1 MHRRNVAC
9 PNVALGFRST
19 RGARLLGKPAG
30 RANHSRAIAKRT
42 AARWMELAREVE
54 IGQVGRFESVEAA
67 LKSVAKRRLDE
78 YAAGAGPALMQDL
91 ADLRGGEPMSVVPQ
105 DRAAE
110 NGAAEGKI
118 ADIVPLRQSSG
129 DSLKAENHALEA
141 ELIGAHD
148 QVDDLKEQLALA
160 LANRGEDH
168 EFARALV
175 TMGNLQDKIRSTTAS
190 LRECRHH
197 RQLAEQENH
206 RLRKRLRDLG
216 EHIHQPQ

>member
-1 MHRRNVAC
+1 
-9 PNVALGFRST
+9 
-19 RGARLLGKPAG
+19 
-30 RANHSRAIAKRT
+30 
-42 AARWMELAREVE
+42 MELAREVE

-91 ADLRGGEPMSVVPQ
+91 ADLRGDEPMSVVPQ

-148 QVDDLKEQLALA
+148 QGRRPQRTACPRACEPGQS
-160 LANRGEDH
+160 H
-168 EFARALV
+168 EFERALV
-175 TMGNLQDKIRSTTAS
+175 TIGNLQDKIRSTTAS